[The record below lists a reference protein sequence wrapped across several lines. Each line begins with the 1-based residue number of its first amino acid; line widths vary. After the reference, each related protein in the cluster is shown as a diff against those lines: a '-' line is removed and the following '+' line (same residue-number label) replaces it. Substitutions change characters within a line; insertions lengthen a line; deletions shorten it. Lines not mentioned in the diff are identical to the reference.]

1 MKKILMMMGLVVTL
15 VLIASCGSETAQEHP
30 YEGTFFTENGVRFE
44 LRADSTTLITFNDSL
59 TYEGTWKSGVA
70 EDQLK
75 YANIEFAGYIHYY
88 YLHNGK
94 LYRSEREMR
103 HDFMGTKVKYVD

>member
-1 MKKILMMMGLVVTL
+1 MKKILMMGLVFTL
-15 VLIASCGSETAQEHP
+15 VLTASCHSEAAKEHP

-59 TYEGTWKSGVA
+59 TYEGIWKPCVA
-70 EDQLK
+70 EDRLK
-75 YANIEFAGYIHYY
+75 YASIEFAGYIHYY

-103 HDFMGTKVKYVD
+103 HDFMGTKVKYID